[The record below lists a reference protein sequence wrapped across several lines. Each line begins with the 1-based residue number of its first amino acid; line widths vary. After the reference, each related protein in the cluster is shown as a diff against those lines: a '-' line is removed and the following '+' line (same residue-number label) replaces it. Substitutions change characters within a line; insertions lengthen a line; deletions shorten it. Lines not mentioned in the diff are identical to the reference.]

1 MKKLSVVVPCYNEEA
16 TVEAFYNAAVP
27 VFETMREG
35 RYAFEI
41 IFVNDGSRDRTG
53 ELLAALAAKDK
64 RVKVLTFSRN
74 FGQQAAILCGFR
86 HCTGDCAVELDVD
99 LQDPVEVVEKML
111 AKWEEGYDVVHGRRL
126 ARKGESVFKKVT
138 AKAYYKF
145 LHGITGIGIPCNTGD
160 FKLLDRRVVDVICA
174 LPEHGKYL
182 RGLESWVGFKQT
194 FVDFDR
200 NERVAGETKYTL
212 KKMIRLA
219 QNGIVSNSSWPL
231 TLSFKCGIILGV
243 LSLACFITFIVLV
256 CCGIAL
262 PFAAWLFPALALCTS
277 MLCIFNAV
285 SNLYLS
291 KVYEE
296 VKNRPEYIVAEKINF
311 EEDVK

>member
-111 AKWEEGYDVVHGRRL
+111 VKWEEGYDVVHGRRL

-256 CCGIAL
+256 CCGIVL

>member
-111 AKWEEGYDVVHGRRL
+111 VKWEEGYDVVHGRRL

-138 AKAYYKF
+138 AKVYYKF

-231 TLSFKCGIILGV
+231 TLSFKCGIIFGV

>member
-16 TVEAFYNAAVP
+16 MVEAFYNAAVP

-111 AKWEEGYDVVHGRRL
+111 VKWEEGYDVVHGRRL
-126 ARKGESVFKKVT
+126 ARKGESAFKKVT

-145 LHGITGIGIPCNTGD
+145 LHGITGIGIPRNTGD

>member
-1 MKKLSVVVPCYNEEA
+1 
-16 TVEAFYNAAVP
+16 
-27 VFETMREG
+27 
-35 RYAFEI
+35 
-41 IFVNDGSRDRTG
+41 
-53 ELLAALAAKDK
+53 
-64 RVKVLTFSRN
+64 
-74 FGQQAAILCGFR
+74 
-86 HCTGDCAVELDVD
+86 
-99 LQDPVEVVEKML
+99 
-111 AKWEEGYDVVHGRRL
+111 
-126 ARKGESVFKKVT
+126 
-138 AKAYYKF
+138 
-145 LHGITGIGIPCNTGD
+145 
-160 FKLLDRRVVDVICA
+160 
-174 LPEHGKYL
+174 
-182 RGLESWVGFKQT
+182 
-194 FVDFDR
+194 
-200 NERVAGETKYTL
+200 
-212 KKMIRLA
+212 MIRLA

>member
-111 AKWEEGYDVVHGRRL
+111 VKWEEGYDVVHGRRL

-145 LHGITGIGIPCNTGD
+145 LHGITGFGIPCNTGD

-311 EEDVK
+311 EEEEK